1 MSNKVKLQDYI
12 QIQNGYAFKSNL
24 FQNFGIPVVRITNVE
39 NGKLNLD
46 KVVYYSEDKKLDRFI
61 IKKNDILLS
70 LTGDDKTLKV
80 CMNDSDEKIYLNQ
93 RVAILRSNESL
104 IQKYLYYSIKKYSS
118 LILEKAKGIA
128 QKNISVDDINSLEVP
143 LPSIE
148 KQKQI
153 AKTLDK
159 ANELIELRK
168 ESITKLDA
176 LAKSIFIDM
185 FGDPVSNPKGFEIKK
200 LKDLTTKITDGTHK
214 TPIYKD
220 KGIIFLSAKNVKNET
235 LNLDN
240 CKYIS
245 LEEHQQLIKR
255 CNPEY
260 LDILLTKSGSI
271 GMCALV
277 PQFNFEFSVFESLC
291 LIKFD
296 KQKTNPF
303 FLKNLLNSEAI
314 KSQYKQVTKGIAI
327 KHLHLIDIKNLDI
340 IYPPIELQ
348 NKFAKIIEK
357 IEEQKSLYEKELE
370 KLQIN
375 FDALLQKSFQE

>member
-1 MSNKVKLQDYI
+1 MSKKVKLQEYI

-46 KVVYYSEDKKLDRFI
+46 KVVYYPEDKKLDRFI

-185 FGDPVSNPKGFEIKK
+185 FGDPVSNPKGWETKK
-200 LKDLTTKITDGTHK
+200 LKEIIILQRGHDLPTNQRDLDGEIDLYGASGLSGKHNIAK
-214 TPIYKD
+214 VFGG
-220 KGIIFLSAKNVKNET
+220 GIITGRSGTIGQVNYTKKDFWPLNTTLFSKETFNNNLIFLCYLLRFLKLENYANYTSVPT
-235 LNLDN
+235 LNRNIIHEIEVYD
-240 CKYIS
+240 IS
-245 LEEHQQLIKR
+245 
-255 CNPEY
+255 
-260 LDILLTKSGSI
+260 
-271 GMCALV
+271 
-277 PQFNFEFSVFESLC
+277 
-291 LIKFD
+291 
-296 KQKTNPF
+296 
-303 FLKNLLNSEAI
+303 
-314 KSQYKQVTKGIAI
+314 
-327 KHLHLIDIKNLDI
+327 ID
-340 IYPPIELQ
+340 LQ